1 MKRRKARPLRT
12 EKGEYL
18 RQVGARLA
26 DLEATIYDV
35 KREVDRYIAD
45 LTNGG
50 ESDLKSVDYSKDR
63 VMCSGFSLGFV
74 ETISKID
81 ACKINL
87 QKLRE
92 EKEELEKKKKRL
104 VDLYASASGSDAQ
117 VFYLREVMGYT
128 QEMTAEMLGYSTR
141 QIQRIEK
148 RLQEGVR
155 I

>member
-1 MKRRKARPLRT
+1 MKKRKSRPLRT
-12 EKGEYL
+12 TKGEYL

-26 DLEATIYDV
+26 DLEATIYDA
-35 KREVDRYIAD
+35 KREIDRYMAD

-50 ESDLKSVDYSKDR
+50 ASGLKSADYSKDR
-63 VMCSGFSLGFV
+63 VMCSSFSLGFA

-92 EKEELEKKKKRL
+92 EKEELEKKRKRL
-104 VDLYASASGSDAQ
+104 TDLYASASGSDAQ